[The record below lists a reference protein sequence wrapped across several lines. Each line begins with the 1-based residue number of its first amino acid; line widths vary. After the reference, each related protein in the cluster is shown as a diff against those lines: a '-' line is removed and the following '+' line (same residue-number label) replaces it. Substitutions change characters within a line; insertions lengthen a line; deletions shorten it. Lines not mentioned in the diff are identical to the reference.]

1 MSTPVE
7 SFVTATVRGQEAT
20 TSVLRSW
27 ADGLQSLSG
36 AQSALP
42 DLPSMIT
49 RYFDAVQHV
58 LDNQRQFAETM
69 VSVLQSTQTATN
81 QLVSAAKDTVDAAD
95 AATNGATKI
104 TRAAKQQT
112 NAMADLTKVTTP

>member
-7 SFVTATVRGQEAT
+7 SFVTAAVRSQEAT

-42 DLPSMIT
+42 DLPSMIKG
-49 RYFDAVQHV
+49 YFDAVQQV
-58 LDNQRQFAETM
+58 LDNQRQLAETM
-69 VSVLQSTQTATN
+69 VSVMQSTQSATN
-81 QLVSAAKDTVDAAD
+81 QVVSAVRDTVDATES
-95 AATNGATKI
+95 ATNGAAKI
-104 TRAAKQQT
+104 ARAAKQQT
-112 NAMADLTKVTTP
+112 NAMADLAKATTP

>member
-27 ADGLQSLSG
+27 ADGMQALTG

-42 DLPSMIT
+42 DMPSMIT

-69 VSVLQSTQTATN
+69 VSVMQSAQTATN
-81 QLVSAAKDTVDAAD
+81 QAVSAAKDTVEAAD
-95 AATNGATKI
+95 AATNGAARI

-112 NAMADLTKVTTP
+112 SAMADITKATTP

>member
-20 TSVLRSW
+20 TSVLRTW
-27 ADGLQSLSG
+27 ADGLQALSG
-36 AQSALP
+36 AQGAVS

-69 VSVLQSTQTATN
+69 VSVMQSAQAATS
-81 QLVSAAKDTVDAAD
+81 QVVSAAKDTVDAAES
-95 AATNGATKI
+95 ATNGAAKM

-112 NAMADLTKVTTP
+112 NALADIAKVTTP